1 MSGRLV
7 AALRG
12 NPHALNFTL
21 LSLAFIVPLTL
32 YSLNKTPDAALLE
45 TVLRE
50 KDSPGV
56 ARAAASTARIN
67 EFWKG
72 RRTSLEMEDVYA
84 GLLRQGRGGLARQHE
99 LTGTLAALEV
109 ADTARTRAGSVATVA
124 VSSAAAAAVPS
135 AAAPSAATAVAPSA
149 AAPSAATAVAPSA
162 AMAAVASA
170 K

>member
-72 RRTSLEMEDVYA
+72 RRTSHEMEDVYA

-124 VSSAAAAAVPS
+124 VSSAAAVAVPGAVEPS
-135 AAAPSAATAVAPSA
+135 AATVVAPSAAVVVAPSAATA
-149 AAPSAATAVAPSA
+149 AVS
-162 AMAAVASA
+162 ST